1 VTKFRLA
8 AVAAISAL
16 VIAGCG
22 GGDDS
27 SDSNKTLSY
36 SAVGTEMNNICNEF
50 NPQIKSISQKLT
62 GDPAKDAPVWDELIA
77 KVQEGT
83 DKFKALK
90 PPSELQSDFDQFN
103 SISDQQIE
111 LAKKAQAAAKSGDK
125 AAYQTLVKSFE
136 KSNLDEQ
143 SDLEASKLGAADCIG
158 DSSS

>member
-1 VTKFRLA
+1 MTKFRLA

-16 VIAGCG
+16 AITGCG

-27 SDSNKTLSY
+27 SNKTLSY
-36 SAVGTEMNNICNEF
+36 SATGDEMNKICNEF
-50 NPQIKSISQKLT
+50 NPQIKSIGAKLT

-83 DKFKALK
+83 DKFKALDV
-90 PPSELQSDFDQFN
+90 PGELKSDFDKFN
-103 SISDQQIE
+103 SINDQQIE
-111 LAKKAQAAAKSGDK
+111 AAKQAQAAAKAGDK
-125 AAYQTLVKSFE
+125 AAYVQVVKGFQ

-158 DSSS
+158 DNS